1 MKELAA
7 YTLLVLGG
15 NASPSA
21 DAVSAVIT
29 AGGGEADADKLA
41 TLISDLEG
49 KNFEELFTTGRE
61 SLKNVSLG
69 GGGGSS
75 AGNGGNSSSN
85 DNASAPAAAPVEEE
99 VEEIAGGTDM
109 FGGGGD
115 DY

>member
-15 NASPSA
+15 NISPSA

-29 AGGGEADADKLA
+29 AGGGEADTEKLA

-69 GGGGSS
+69 SGGSNT
-75 AGNGGNSSSN
+75 GNGSNNGDNS
-85 DNASAPAAAPVEEE
+85 NASVAAAAPVEEE
-99 VEEIAGGTDM
+99 VEEITGGTGM
-109 FGGGGD
+109 F
-115 DY
+115 YN